1 MRNFR
6 MILNFRFNSNIFIKI
21 VEKFLKS
28 AIYLNK
34 EELILRHSIKNY
46 LIGLEVS
53 IPLSRI

>member
-1 MRNFR
+1 